1 MKPATAKLLKVGMAV
16 VAVAS
21 IVLYFVMKGRGESVV
36 GPEKEVTVKRGDI
49 EITILATGTVQPENR
64 VEIKPPINGR
74 VERVLVSEGAKV
86 RRGQVLAWMSSTE
99 RAALIDAARAKGK
112 GELAQWEEMY
122 KPTPIL
128 APITGTLIQRNV
140 ESGQGF
146 TSSDP
151 VFVMSDRLTV
161 KAQVDETDIA
171 KIKSKQ
177 KATIVL
183 DAYSEQKLPAT
194 VDQIAFDAKTVNN
207 VTTYDVDVL
216 PDATPDFMRS
226 GMTANVTFD
235 IDVKRDILRIPN
247 EAIKYVDGKPTV
259 KIKKE
264 GKPVEQTIETGI
276 TDGRHVEVVSGLNE
290 SQAILVPQYRSE
302 GGGKKGA
309 GSPLNPRA
317 PGRGRA
323 H

>member
-1 MKPATAKLLKVGMAV
+1 MKSVKIGAVLVAIAVTAIYFFVKKSGS
-16 VAVAS
+16 S
-21 IVLYFVMKGRGESVV
+21 IA
-36 GPEKEVTVKRGDI
+36 GPEKEISVRRGDI

-64 VEIKPPINGR
+64 VAIKPPINGR
-74 VERVLVSEGAKV
+74 IERVLVDEGAKV

-99 RAALIDAARAKGK
+99 RAALLDAARAKGS

-128 APITGTLIQRNV
+128 APISGTLIQRNV

-146 TSSDP
+146 TSSDA

-171 KIKSKQ
+171 QIKLKQ

-183 DAYSEQKLPAT
+183 DAYGNKRLPAT
-194 VDQIAFDAKTVNN
+194 VDQIAYDAKTVNN

-216 PDATPDFMRS
+216 PDSTPDFMRS

-235 IDVKRDILRIPN
+235 IDVKRDILRIPT
-247 EAIKYVDGKPTV
+247 ESIKYVNGKPMVKINKDGKPA
-259 KIKKE
+259 
-264 GKPVEQTIETGI
+264 EQSIETGVS
-276 TDGRHVEVVSGLNE
+276 DGKHVEVISGLAE
-290 SQAILVPQYRSE
+290 EQSIYVPQYRADS
-302 GGGKKGA
+302 GKKGPS
-309 GSPLNPRA
+309 SPLNPRG

>member
-1 MKPATAKLLKVGMAV
+1 MKGSAKILKIGVPVLVVVGV
-16 VAVAS
+16 
-21 IVLYFVMKGRGESVV
+21 IVYFVTRGGNSSVA
-36 GPEKEVTVKRGDI
+36 GPENEISVKRGDI

-74 VERVLVSEGAKV
+74 VEKVLVSEGAKV

-146 TSSDP
+146 TSSDA

-171 KIKSKQ
+171 KIKPKQ
-177 KATIVL
+177 KALIVL
-183 DAYSEQKLPAT
+183 DAYSDQRLPAT

-259 KIKKE
+259 KITKE
-264 GKPVEQTIETGI
+264 GKTVEQSIETGI

-290 SQAILVPQYRSE
+290 SQSILVPQYRSE
-302 GGGKKGA
+302 GGGKKG
-309 GSPLNPRA
+309 GSSPLNPRG